1 MELDIYT
8 QEGRPSGSRITL
20 EDKVFGIKPNE
31 YVVYLDVRLI
41 LANNHLGTHK
51 TKERGE
57 ISGST
62 KKPYRQKGTGNA
74 RAGHTRSPL
83 WRHGGTIF
91 GPKPHKYGFKVNRKV
106 KQLARRSVLSDRL
119 ANNRLTVL
127 DALDLQGGKTK
138 SMLKILDAF
147 NLNNKK
153 ALIVVDHYDAN
164 VLRSSGNVK
173 KLNVVHVNELNTY
186 DLVNAEHLIVT
197 KPVVEVLNKSLLPK
211 K

>member
-41 LANNHLGTHK
+41 LANNHIGTHK

-91 GPKPHKYGFKVNRKV
+91 GPRPHKYGFKVNRKV
-106 KQLARRSVLSDRL
+106 KQLARRSMLSDRL
-119 ANNRLTVL
+119 ANNRLTVVDSFNL
-127 DALDLQGGKTK
+127 NDGKTK
-138 SMLKILDAF
+138 SMLKMLDAF
-147 NLNNKK
+147 KLNDKK
-153 ALIVVDHYDAN
+153 ALIVVDQYNDN
-164 VLRSSGNVK
+164 VFRSGGNVQ
-173 KLNVVHVNELNTY
+173 KLNIVHVNELNTY
-186 DLVNAEHLIVT
+186 DLVNAEHIIVT
-197 KPVVEVLNKSLLPK
+197 KGVAEALNKSLLPK